1 MRKRLKKRVGAFGV
15 LLVFAGCA
23 AGATITVGPGASY
36 DFADIQPAM
45 DAASEGDE
53 IVVAIGTYY
62 ENIDFGGKDIILRS
76 TEPNN
81 PAVVGG
87 TIIDGRF
94 GGSVVTFAGTE
105 SAACVLSG
113 FTLTNGHGTV
123 MIWYPCGGGIYGN
136 GTLATIQHNIISG
149 NRAVPGMFPGSGFGG
164 GLYDCDGTIQC
175 NIISENGASC
185 NEGSAGGGGLYG
197 CDGTIQ
203 NNIISNNSALGFGF
217 TGGGGLGSCN
227 GTIRNNTIFGNS
239 ARDYGGGLS
248 GCNGTITNCI
258 IWQNTADQGAQLYAS
273 STPSYCCIQD
283 WTSGG
288 TGNIS
293 DDPRLVDPESDDF
306 HLQPDSPCIDIG
318 ISIPSLTEDFE
329 GDLRPRGSGYDI
341 GADEFISDN
350 SSPDKPTNI
359 SPANGATNVSATPTL
374 SASAFS
380 DPNVGDTHQASQWH
394 VWASGT
400 TRTVF
405 SSTESS
411 GDLLSITIPPRTLS
425 DNRGYAWRVRYQ
437 DNQGAWSHWSDPTE
451 FTTEETGE
459 VITVPGDYPTIQA
472 AIDAAIYGDEI
483 IVSPDIYVENINF
496 KGKNIVLHS
505 TNPTD
510 PCIVASTII
519 DGNQAGSVVT
529 FIGTEP
535 PSCILSG
542 FTITNGN
549 ASAGGA
555 INGGGGIHED
565 GTLAMIQNNIVIE
578 NVASYG
584 GGIYACDGIIEN
596 NIISGNS
603 TKGTF
608 SSLGAGLYACDGTI
622 QNNIIT
628 QNCATE
634 GSYGEGWAG
643 CGGGLAICN
652 GTIQNNTIRN
662 NSANVGGGLYV
673 CGGTIQNNVISENSV
688 EKTRDGAHGW
698 GGGLHQCMGT
708 IRNNLICGNL
718 ANGWGG
724 GLYYCSDAIIRNN
737 TICNNSGSYG
747 GGVSRGGTIQNCILW
762 GNMCT
767 DEGAQIYQ
775 ASPTYS
781 CIEDYTDGGL
791 GNIRSDPQF
800 VDPTGEDFHLKSRA
814 GRWDSASESWVRDDV
829 TSPCIDRGD
838 PNSDWTGEL
847 WPHGKRINMGAYGGT
862 AEASMS
868 QSSEGNAADC
878 NYDDA
883 VNGTDLEMIAERW
896 LDEGIL
902 LVEDVNRDGV
912 INFPDFALFAQ
923 SWLWEQ

>member
-1 MRKRLKKRVGAFGV
+1 MTMRKGLKKRFGAFGV
-15 LLVFAGCA
+15 LLVFAGLA

-62 ENIDFGGKDIILRS
+62 ENIDFGGKDIVLRS

-94 GGSVVTFAGTE
+94 GNSVVTFAGSE

-113 FTLTNGHGTV
+113 FTITNGRGTGV
-123 MIWYPCGGGIYGN
+123 RDARGGGIYGN

-149 NRAVPGMFPGSGFGG
+149 NRAALFMFPSSGFGG
-164 GLYDCDGTIQC
+164 GLYDCDGTIQY
-175 NIISENGASC
+175 NIISK
-185 NEGSAGGGGLYG
+185 NEVTCDEGGAGGGGLCY

-239 ARDYGGGLS
+239 AGDYGGGLS

-258 IWQNTADQGAQLYAS
+258 IRQNTADEGAQLYAS

-283 WTSGG
+283 WPGGG

-293 DDPRLVDPESDDF
+293 DNPRLVDPESDDF

-318 ISIPSLTEDFE
+318 TSIPGLTEDFE

-350 SSPDKPTNI
+350 SPPDKPTNT

-380 DPNVGDTHQASQWH
+380 DPNAGDTHQASQWH

-400 TRTVF
+400 TWTVF

-411 GDLLSITIPPRTLS
+411 GTLLSITIPPRTLS
-425 DNRGYAWRVRYQ
+425 DNITYAWKVRYQ
-437 DNQGAWSHWSDPTE
+437 DNHGAWSYWSDSTE
-451 FTTEETGE
+451 FTTEETSE
-459 VITVPGDYPTIQA
+459 VITVPGDHPTIQA

-483 IVSPDIYVENINF
+483 IVSLGSYIENISF
-496 KGKNIVLHS
+496 KGKNIILRS
-505 TNPTD
+505 TEPTNPSV
-510 PCIVASTII
+510 VASTII
-519 DGNQAGSVVT
+519 DGNQAGPVVT
-529 FIGTEP
+529 LFGIEP

-549 ASAGGA
+549 GSYLTLYGA
-555 INGGGGIHED
+555 RTGPP
-565 GTLAMIQNNIVIE
+565 
-578 NVASYG
+578 YG
-584 GGIYACDGIIEN
+584 GGIFGNGTVATIQY
-596 NIISGNS
+596 NIIMGNLAKS
-603 TKGTF
+603 
-608 SSLGAGLYACDGTI
+608 GAGL
-622 QNNIIT
+622 
-628 QNCATE
+628 
-634 GSYGEGWAG
+634 AG
-643 CGGGLAICN
+643 CH
-652 GTIQNNTIRN
+652 GTIQNNTIFDN
-662 NSANVGGGLYV
+662 LAEGPYGGYGGGLYL
-673 CGGTIQNNVISENSV
+673 CEGAIQNNLIMDNYATAS
-688 EKTRDGAHGW
+688 
-698 GGGLHQCMGT
+698 GGGLTMCDGIIQDNVIRNNTADQGGGGFIGCDGIIQNNTISGNSSGGHGGGLYQCHGT
-708 IRNNLICGNL
+708 IRNNLVCGNSTQ
-718 ANGWGG
+718 GWGG
-724 GLYYCSDAIIRNN
+724 GIYYSYGATIQNN
-737 TICNNSGSYG
+737 TVCHNSGSYG
-747 GGVSRGGTIQNCILW
+747 GGLSRCIYGDTVIRNCILW
-762 GNMCT
+762 GNTCT
-767 DEGAQIYQ
+767 RDGAQIYH
-775 ASPTYS
+775 SEPIYYS
-781 CIEDYTDGGL
+781 CIEGWTGGGL

-814 GRWDSASESWVRDDV
+814 GRWDAAGETWVQDDV

-838 PNSDWTGEL
+838 TNSDWTGEL
-847 WPHGKRINMGAYGGT
+847 WPHGKRINIGAYGGT

-883 VNGTDLEMIAERW
+883 VNGTDLEMIAEKW
-896 LDEGIL
+896 LDQGVL
-902 LVEDVNRDGV
+902 LVEDINRDGV
-912 INFPDFALFAQ
+912 ISFPDFALLAQ
-923 SWLWEQ
+923 SWVWEQ